1 MALMK
6 LDFTDLLKAVIL
18 GVQTSTGKRC
28 YDAVPKDAPS
38 PFYFAEIIKVKPD
51 NNKSGYVDMFTVYI
65 HCIASPNTSSIGVHT
80 LIKGLEEALST
91 NIVLPEPYGVLL
103 QTSLGLIRLK
113 SDETGEKHAILGYD
127 FSIIYG
133 FIKK

>member
-1 MALMK
+1 MK
-6 LDFTDLLKAVIL
+6 LDYTELLKAVIQR
-18 GVQTSTGKRC
+18 VQTFTGKRC

-51 NNKSGYVDMFTVYI
+51 NNKSEYVDVFTVYI
-65 HCIASPNTSSIGVHT
+65 HCIASPNPSSIGVHT

-91 NIVLPEPYGVLL
+91 NIVLSEPFGVLL